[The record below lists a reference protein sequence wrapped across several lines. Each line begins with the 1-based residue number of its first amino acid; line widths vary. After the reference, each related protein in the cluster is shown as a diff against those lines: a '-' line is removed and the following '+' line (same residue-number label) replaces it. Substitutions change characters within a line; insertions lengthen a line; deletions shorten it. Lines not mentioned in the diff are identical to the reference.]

1 MIKTTYLDEC
11 LQRGIIVR
19 WPTGIMPIKVYISPC
34 RWYASKG
41 NDNYTYKAMAKKAF
55 ETWAEISEGLVS
67 FEFVNTLYD
76 SQINLEWKRVE
87 RKSLG
92 YCTFSYDTKK
102 RIFSAEVS
110 IGLSDGILHGEY
122 QNMEEV
128 YHTILHEVGHSLGLG
143 HSPFKEDIMHVPHQY
158 GVKELSEIDKKTLRY
173 LYKMPAA
180 HTAPEAIKRI
190 CNEPFSSLDEMVM
203 YMEGH
208 YKMPQQQSVQ
218 ASSSSNSED
227 GNYGADYEQQRDLVK
242 EQEMI
247 ADLNLYKMS
256 LQNIR
261 ISPNIKSYIN
271 KSVLPDKD

>member
-11 LQRGIIVR
+11 LQKGIIVR
-19 WPTGIMPIKVYISPC
+19 WPTGTMPIKVYISPC

-55 ETWAEISEGLVS
+55 DEWAAASDGLVS

-92 YCTFSYDTKK
+92 HCRFSYDSAK
-102 RIFSAEVS
+102 RLFSAEVN
-110 IGLSDGILHGEY
+110 IGLSDGVLHGDY
-122 QNMEEV
+122 QDMSEV

-143 HSPFKEDIMHVPHQY
+143 HSPFKDDIMYIPHQY
-158 GVKELSEIDKKTLRY
+158 GKSDLSETDKRTLRY

-208 YKMPQQQSVQ
+208 YQMPKPP
-218 ASSSSNSED
+218 AAK
-227 GNYGADYEQQRDLVK
+227 NYAENVEAERDLVK

-256 LQNIR
+256 LQNIQ
-261 ISPNIKSYIN
+261 ISPQIKDYIKKPFN
-271 KSVLPDKD
+271 PDKD